1 MGNFYQYNKTPA
13 LRTNRQVA
21 THQETNTVGDQQVNL
36 NTALDAD
43 VDTIT
48 TYNDDYNVTVIS
60 TATTTTI
67 KTGAGR
73 IRQIRV
79 VGGTLGNVTVYDNT
93 AGSGTVLVPTV
104 SPDKGQV
111 LLEDAKFNTGL
122 TIVTAAATLVVV
134 TWR

>member
-1 MGNFYQYNKTPA
+1 MGYINQFNATPK
-13 LRTNRQVA
+13 LREDGEVVRQ
-21 THQETNTVGDQQVNL
+21 TETNAVGDQQVNL
-36 NTALDAD
+36 NTAIDAD
-43 VDTIT
+43 VDTVT

-67 KTGAGR
+67 KSGAGR

-79 VGGTLGNVTVYDNT
+79 LGGTLGNVTSYDNT
-93 AGSGTVLVPTV
+93 AGSGTVLTPTV

-111 LLEDAKFNTGL
+111 LVEDAKFETGL
-122 TIVTAAATLVVV
+122 TIVTDAATLVVV